1 MSAVSMRTTTVKYQP
16 KPQAA
21 VQYEIALLSGA
32 LVYNPNKSEQIEG
45 KLEWRV
51 YKIEGDQRLP
61 MSNSQKG
68 MKCYCGYSDSP
79 STTAGVDTTD
89 NVTFDDDG
97 EARRIYNSNS
107 TKQFTIIYGSVTGS
121 VFTQLARLDVPVNVI
136 GKDAAVVASIDFD
149 NNNATLLYNSSRGV
163 YANSAVANVSLLVGG

>member
-1 MSAVSMRTTTVKYQP
+1 MSAVSMRTTTVKYQT

-32 LVYNPNKSEQIEG
+32 LVYNPNQSDKIEG

-89 NVTFDDDG
+89 NVTFKDG
-97 EARRIYNSNS
+97 GAAQVAYNSNS
-107 TKQFTIIYGSVTGS
+107 T
-121 VFTQLARLDVPVNVI
+121 
-136 GKDAAVVASIDFD
+136 
-149 NNNATLLYNSSRGV
+149 
-163 YANSAVANVSLLVGG
+163 